1 MKKIVTLLALVLVTS
16 GIFAQGNLTVT
27 TGNTL
32 TIEETSSI
40 TASGDLTNNGTVT
53 LNSTE
58 DDFSSL
64 IVDGTAIGNIV
75 YNRYVNSYDTNDL
88 GGGWEQQSSKTSLK
102 KRRSLIVNLG
112 PWWTSQGGRHRAEP
126 GKLSR

>member
-1 MKKIVTLLALVLVTS
+1 MKQFFTLLAAVLLTVTT
-16 GIFAQGNLTVT
+16 FAQGNLTVT

-32 TIEETSSI
+32 TIKETSSI

-53 LNSTE
+53 LNSSE

-88 GGGWEQQSSKTSLK
+88 GGGWDLVGAPVGMTIADFITAK
-102 KRRSLIVNLG
+102 NLLEELG
-112 PWWTSQGGRHRAEP
+112 E
-126 GKLSR
+126 